1 MSNSIKNVINSIN
14 KDGLQSSYFL
24 LGDDFFMQK
33 FFINKIKNKSENS
46 DSIVCK
52 YFYLNEDNDLDS
64 FFNEITSLSL
74 FDNNDL
80 FIIKNFNRIS
90 KDHQDV
96 LMNYMNNLSVGN
108 IIIFVLDDFKIKNKF
123 SQNISEKSIIVN
135 TQTPISKRK
144 IENWIKFYYKNEGIS
159 IDDTVLKYFIDN
171 YSDDITTIVNE
182 IEKHYLFSNDKHINF
197 NLNDEN
203 IYYSKHIKAWNL
215 LDALGRKDIDNS
227 IAYYNNLYVNGSSL
241 VFLLILLNN
250 FYFELYTASNGKSNS
265 YSSLNRTLQTNMNLY
280 KNKYSIE
287 ELVRIFIELRDL
299 DVKIK
304 TTSINEQVIF
314 SSIMIKICNGYYN
327 DK

>member
-1 MSNSIKNVINSIN
+1 MANSIKNVINSIN
-14 KDGLQSSYFL
+14 KEGLQSSYFL

-33 FFINKIKNKSENS
+33 FFINKIRDKSENS
-46 DSIVCK
+46 DSIICK

-64 FFNEITSLSL
+64 FFNAITSLSL
-74 FDNNDL
+74 FNNNDL

-96 LMNYMNNLSVGN
+96 LMNYMNNLPAN
-108 IIIFVLDDFKIKNKF
+108 NTIIFILDDFKISNKF
-123 SQNISEKSIIVN
+123 SQKISEKTVIVN
-135 TQTPISKRK
+135 TQTPRK
-144 IENWIKFYYKNEGIS
+144 IKIKNWIKFYYKNEGIS
-159 IDDTVLKYFIDN
+159 IDDNVLKYFIDN
-171 YSDDITTIVNE
+171 YSDDITTIINE

-215 LDALGRKDIDNS
+215 LDALGRKDIDTS
-227 IAYYNNLYVNGSSL
+227 ISYYNNLYVNGSSL

-250 FYFELYTASNGKSNS
+250 FYFELYSALNGDRNT
-265 YSSLNRTLQTNMNLY
+265 YSSLNSTLKSNMNLY
-280 KNKYSIE
+280 KNNYRID
-287 ELVRIFIELRDL
+287 ELVRIFIELRNL

-304 TTSINEQVIF
+304 TTSINEQVLF
-314 SSIMIKICNGYYN
+314 SSTMIKICNSYYN

>member
-1 MSNSIKNVINSIN
+1 MANSIKNVINNIN

-33 FFINKIKNKSENS
+33 FFINKIRDKSENS
-46 DSIVCK
+46 DSIVSR

-74 FDNNDL
+74 FNNNDL

-96 LMNYMNNLSVGN
+96 LINYMNNLSAGN

-123 SQNISEKSIIVN
+123 SQKISEKSVIVN
-135 TQTPISKRK
+135 TQTPRK
-144 IENWIKFYYKNEGIS
+144 LKIKKWIKFYYQNEGIS
-159 IDDTVLKYFIDN
+159 IDDNVLKYFIDN

-215 LDALGRKDIDNS
+215 LDALGRKNIDSS

-250 FYFELYTASNGKSNS
+250 FYYELYISLTSKSNS
-265 YSSLNRTLQTNMNLY
+265 YSSLNNTLQSNMNSY
-280 KNKYSIE
+280 KNKYSID
-287 ELVRIFIELRDL
+287 ELASILIELRNL
-299 DVKIK
+299 DVKVK
-304 TTSINEQVIF
+304 TTSINEQVLF
-314 SSIMIKICNGYYN
+314 SSIMIKICNGYYH

>member
-14 KDGLQSSYFL
+14 KNGLESSYFL
-24 LGDDFFMQK
+24 LGDDLFMQK
-33 FFINKIKNKSENS
+33 FFINKIRDKSENS
-46 DSIVCK
+46 DSIICK

-74 FDNNDL
+74 FNNNDL

-96 LMNYMNNLSVGN
+96 LIHYMNNLSTN
-108 IIIFVLDDFKIKNKF
+108 NTIIFILDDFKINNKF
-123 SQNISEKSIIVN
+123 SQKISEKSVIVN
-135 TQTPISKRK
+135 TQTPKK
-144 IENWIKFYYKNEGIS
+144 IKIKNWIKFYYKNEGIS
-159 IDDTVLKYFIDN
+159 IDDNVLKYFIDN
-171 YSDDITTIVNE
+171 YSDDITTIINE

-215 LDALGRKDIDNS
+215 LDALGRKDIHTS
-227 IAYYNNLYVNGSSL
+227 ISYYNNLYVNGSSL

-250 FYFELYTASNGKSNS
+250 FYFELYSALNGDRNS
-265 YSSLNRTLQTNMNLY
+265 YSSLNRTLQSNMNLY
-280 KNKYSIE
+280 KNNYRID
-287 ELVRIFIELRDL
+287 ELVRIFIELRNL

-304 TTSINEQVIF
+304 TTSINEEVLF
-314 SSIMIKICNGYYN
+314 SSIMIKICNSYYN

>member
-14 KDGLQSSYFL
+14 KNGLESSYFL
-24 LGDDFFMQK
+24 LGDDLFMQK
-33 FFINKIKNKSENS
+33 FFINKIRDKSENS
-46 DSIVCK
+46 DSIICK

-74 FDNNDL
+74 FNNNDL
-80 FIIKNFNRIS
+80 FVIKNFNRIS

-96 LMNYMNNLSVGN
+96 LMNYMNNLPTN
-108 IIIFVLDDFKIKNKF
+108 NTIIFILDDFKISNKF
-123 SQNISEKSIIVN
+123 SQKISEKTVIVN
-135 TQTPISKRK
+135 TQTPRK
-144 IENWIKFYYKNEGIS
+144 IKIKNWIKFYYKNEGIS
-159 IDDTVLKYFIDN
+159 IDDNVLKYFIDN
-171 YSDDITTIVNE
+171 YSDDITTIINE

-215 LDALGRKDIDNS
+215 LDALGRKDIDTS
-227 IAYYNNLYVNGSSL
+227 ISYYNNLYVNGSSL

-250 FYFELYTASNGKSNS
+250 FYFELYSALNGDRNT
-265 YSSLNRTLQTNMNLY
+265 YSSLNRTLKSNMNLY
-280 KNKYSIE
+280 KNNYRID
-287 ELVRIFIELRDL
+287 ELVRIFIELRNL

-304 TTSINEQVIF
+304 TTSINEQVLF
-314 SSIMIKICNGYYN
+314 SSTMIKICNSYYN

>member
-14 KDGLQSSYFL
+14 KNGLESSYFL
-24 LGDDFFMQK
+24 LGDDLFMQK
-33 FFINKIKNKSENS
+33 FFINKIRDKSENS
-46 DSIVCK
+46 DSIICK
-52 YFYLNEDNDLDS
+52 YFYLNEDNDLDL

-74 FDNNDL
+74 FNNNDL

-96 LMNYMNNLSVGN
+96 LMNYMNNLSTN
-108 IIIFVLDDFKIKNKF
+108 NTIIFILDDFKINNKF
-123 SQNISEKSIIVN
+123 SQKISEKSVIVN
-135 TQTPISKRK
+135 TQTPKK
-144 IENWIKFYYKNEGIS
+144 IKIKNWIKFYYKNEGIS
-159 IDDTVLKYFIDN
+159 IDDNVLKCFIDN
-171 YSDDITTIVNE
+171 YSDDITTIINE

-227 IAYYNNLYVNGSSL
+227 ISYYNNLYVNGSSL

-250 FYFELYTASNGKSNS
+250 FYFELYSALNGVRNS
-265 YSSLNRTLQTNMNLY
+265 YSSLNRTLQGNMNLY
-280 KNKYSIE
+280 KNNYRID
-287 ELVRIFIELRDL
+287 ELVRIFIELRNL

-304 TTSINEQVIF
+304 TTSINEQVLF
-314 SSIMIKICNGYYN
+314 SSTMIKICNSYYN